1 MSLIKIIVISLFSLV
16 FITGCANKKENITL
30 KNTKTKSEKMIEE
43 KKVDKNCKNYIFSM
57 KHASSYIKN
66 EFNQAYFKKNDFLG
80 AKAQLFLVNS
90 NSSGIFAKNIN
101 KANTSYKKYFVL
113 AVKNKCDLGSF
124 KFWPLIVIENKISLG
139 K

>member
-16 FITGCANKKENITL
+16 FIIGCANKKENITL
-30 KNTKTKSEKMIEE
+30 KNTKTKKAKTIEE
-43 KKVDKNCKNYIFSM
+43 KKVDKICKNYIFSM

-80 AKAQLFLVNS
+80 AKAQLFLVKN

-101 KANTSYKKYFVL
+101 KANTSYKKYYAL
-113 AVKNKCDLGSF
+113 SVKNKCDLASF
-124 KFWPLIVIENKISLG
+124 KFLPLIVIENKISLG

>member
-16 FITGCANKKENITL
+16 FIIGCANKKENITL
-30 KNTKTKSEKMIEE
+30 TNTKTKNEKIIKD
-43 KKVDKNCKNYIFSM
+43 KKVDKNCKNYLSSM
-57 KHASSYIKN
+57 KHASYYIKN

-80 AKAQLFLVNS
+80 AKAQLFLVKN

-101 KANTSYKKYFVL
+101 KANTSYKKYLRL
-113 AVKNKCDLGSF
+113 AVKNKCDIASF
-124 KFWPLIVIENKISLG
+124 KSLPLMIIENKISLA